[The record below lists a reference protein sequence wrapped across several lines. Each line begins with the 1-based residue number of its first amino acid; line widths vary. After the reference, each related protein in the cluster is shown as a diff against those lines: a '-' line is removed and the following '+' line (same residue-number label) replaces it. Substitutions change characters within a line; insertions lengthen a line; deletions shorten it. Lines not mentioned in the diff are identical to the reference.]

1 MPNGLGLRMAAAI
14 EATARHSA
22 SPVGKNVEEDE
33 GAELEIEDEFRRKLA
48 GLRRLPRH
56 ERPHALRAAKDTR
69 LHALRILREKRAWA
83 RRAQRTLRR
92 LKRLQP
98 A

>member
-1 MPNGLGLRMAAAI
+1 MPSGLGLRTAAAI
-14 EATARHSA
+14 EATTRHA
-22 SPVGKNVEEDE
+22 VLPDGKDVEEDQ
-33 GAELEIEDEFRRKLA
+33 GAEREIEGEFRRKLA

-56 ERPHALRAAKDTR
+56 ERHHALRAAKDTR

-83 RRAQRTLRR
+83 RHAQRALRR
-92 LKRLQP
+92 LQKLQP